1 VTTWLIDKSAL
12 VRLAESPDAAEW
24 AARIER
30 GLVRIT
36 TVTRLET
43 GYSARSGPEMRVGFQ
58 RPPLSSM
65 PVEYLTPA
73 IEDRA
78 VELLTL
84 LADRGQHRAPSI
96 PDLIIAATAELAGLT
111 VLHLDK
117 DFDLVAEITAQPME
131 RLNMDSAAETSSDAE
146 QAEALSFPVAAGAAG
161 QRALPAETFARQE
174 PFGVTLC
181 VSPLAVAAV
190 ASGAGGARTHDRRIM
205 RSMASCTMRPSCTD
219 GTSYRTDGTR
229 RAGIN

>member
-12 VRLAESPDAAEW
+12 ARLSASPDAAEW
-24 AARIER
+24 AVRIER

-36 TVTRLET
+36 TVTRLEA
-43 GYSARSGPEMRVGFQ
+43 GYSARSGPELRAGLRQ
-58 RPPLSSM
+58 PPLSSM

-78 VELLTL
+78 VEVLTL

-117 DFDLVAEITAQPME
+117 DFEVIAHITGQPVE
-131 RLNMDSAAETSSDAE
+131 RL
-146 QAEALSFPVAAGAAG
+146 
-161 QRALPAETFARQE
+161 
-174 PFGVTLC
+174 
-181 VSPLAVAAV
+181 
-190 ASGAGGARTHDRRIM
+190 
-205 RSMASCTMRPSCTD
+205 SM
-219 GTSYRTDGTR
+219 
-229 RAGIN
+229 